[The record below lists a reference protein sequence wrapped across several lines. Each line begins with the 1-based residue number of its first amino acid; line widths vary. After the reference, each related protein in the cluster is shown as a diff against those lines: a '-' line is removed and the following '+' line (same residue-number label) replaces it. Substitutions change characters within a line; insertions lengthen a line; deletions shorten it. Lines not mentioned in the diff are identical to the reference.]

1 VRWFPDWERL
11 PWALEVGSFMIWESS
26 DADTSGTSPQA
37 REPGSLERVG
47 GVRTASPS
55 LSSHGA
61 AVYCRRSLPAQRPV
75 FPLEIA
81 SVEPITI
88 VLFLVGLVLLLVGAE
103 TLVKGAVDLAVTF
116 GISPL
121 VVGLTVVAF
130 GTSAPEAAVS
140 VQSGFTGG
148 GDLALGNVV
157 GSNILNILLIL
168 GLSALVAPLI
178 VSRQLLR
185 FDVPVMIGVS
195 FLPLLM
201 GLDGRIGRIEGLV
214 LFLGVVAY
222 TGFLV
227 RKSRRERIE
236 GLARLATEAVGE
248 SPGRSLWGNL
258 GLVALGM
265 GMLVLGSR
273 WLVGGAVELATLMGV
288 NELVIGLT
296 VVAAGTSL
304 PEVATSILA
313 SLKGERDIAVGNVVG
328 SNIFNVLFVMGL
340 AGLVAPEGIPVI
352 PAALTFDL
360 PVMIAVA
367 MACLP
372 IFFTGYIISR

>member
-1 VRWFPDWERL
+1 
-11 PWALEVGSFMIWESS
+11 
-26 DADTSGTSPQA
+26 
-37 REPGSLERVG
+37 
-47 GVRTASPS
+47 
-55 LSSHGA
+55 
-61 AVYCRRSLPAQRPV
+61 
-75 FPLEIA
+75 
-81 SVEPITI
+81 VEPLTI
-88 VLFLVGLVLLLVGAE
+88 VLFILGIGLLLLGAD
-103 TLVKGAVDLAVTF
+103 TLVKGAVDLAVSV

-140 VQSGFTGG
+140 VQSTMTGG
-148 GDLALGNVV
+148 GDIALGNVI

-168 GLSALVAPLI
+168 GLSALVAPLL

-185 FDVPVMIGVS
+185 FDLPVMIGVS
-195 FLPLLM
+195 FLPLLF
-201 GLDGRIGRIEGLV
+201 GLNGAIGRGEGLV

-222 TGFLV
+222 TGYLV

-236 GLARLATEAVGE
+236 GLARIATQEVPEAPRRGIPANV
-248 SPGRSLWGNL
+248 
-258 GLVALGM
+258 GLVLLGM

-273 WLVGGAVELATLMGV
+273 WLVAGAVEMATLLGV

-304 PEVATSILA
+304 PEVATSVLA

-328 SNIFNVLFVMGL
+328 SNIFNILLVMGL
-340 AGLVAPEGIPVI
+340 AGMAGPDGIPVI

-367 MACLP
+367 MACFP
-372 IFFTGYIISR
+372 IFFTGYIISRWEGALFVGYYVAYTSFLVLDASGHDALPIFTEAMVFFVLPLTAISLVMLAWNELRQDRGSEVPG

>member
-1 VRWFPDWERL
+1 
-11 PWALEVGSFMIWESS
+11 M
-26 DADTSGTSPQA
+26 
-37 REPGSLERVG
+37 EPL
-47 GVRTASPS
+47 
-55 LSSHGA
+55 
-61 AVYCRRSLPAQRPV
+61 
-75 FPLEIA
+75 
-81 SVEPITI
+81 TI
-88 VLFLVGLVLLLVGAE
+88 VLFILGIGLLLVGAD
-103 TLVKGAVDLAVTF
+103 TLVKGAVDLAVSV

-140 VQSGFTGG
+140 VQSTLAGG
-148 GDLALGNVV
+148 GDIALGNVV

-168 GLSALVAPLI
+168 GLSALVTPLL

-185 FDVPVMIGVS
+185 FDLPVMIGVS
-195 FLPLLM
+195 FLPLIF
-201 GLDGRIGRIEGLV
+201 GLNGSIGRVEGAV
-214 LFLGVVAY
+214 LFLGVLAY

-227 RKSRRERIE
+227 QKSRKERIE
-236 GLARLATEAVGE
+236 GLARVATEEVPEAPRRGA
-248 SPGRSLWGNL
+248 LAN
-258 GLVALGM
+258 VALVLGGM

-273 WLVGGAVELATLMGV
+273 WLVTGAVEMATLLGV

-313 SLKGERDIAVGNVVG
+313 SARGQRDIAVGNVVG
-328 SNIFNVLFVMGL
+328 SNIFNVLFVMGA
-340 AGLVAPEGIPVI
+340 AGLVGPDGIPVI

-367 MACLP
+367 LACFP
-372 IFFTGYIISR
+372 IFFTGYVISRWEGALFVGYYVAYTCFLVLDASGHDALPIFTEAMVFFVLPLTAVSLVMLAWNELRQDRGSQAAG

>member
-1 VRWFPDWERL
+1 
-11 PWALEVGSFMIWESS
+11 M
-26 DADTSGTSPQA
+26 
-37 REPGSLERVG
+37 
-47 GVRTASPS
+47 
-55 LSSHGA
+55 
-61 AVYCRRSLPAQRPV
+61 
-75 FPLEIA
+75 
-81 SVEPITI
+81 EPITI
-88 VLFLVGLVLLLVGAE
+88 VLFVVGLVLLLLGAE

-130 GTSAPEAAVS
+130 GTSVPEAAVS
-140 VQSGFTGG
+140 VQSGFSGG

-201 GLDGRIGRIEGLV
+201 GLDGRIGRLEGLV
-214 LFLGVVAY
+214 LFVGVVAY

-227 RKSRRERIE
+227 RKSRRERIA
-236 GLARLATEAVGE
+236 GLARIATEEVPE

-273 WLVGGAVELATLMGV
+273 WLVEGAVELATLMGV

-313 SLKGERDIAVGNVVG
+313 SVRGERDIAVGNVVG
-328 SNIFNVLFVMGL
+328 SNIFNVLFVMGA
-340 AGLVAPEGIPVI
+340 AGLAAPEGIPVI

-372 IFFTGYIISR
+372 IFFTGYIISRWEGGLFVAYYLAYTSFLVLDATGHGALPIFTEAMVFFVLPLTAVSLLMLAWNELRQDPGTQPRT

>member
-1 VRWFPDWERL
+1 
-11 PWALEVGSFMIWESS
+11 M
-26 DADTSGTSPQA
+26 
-37 REPGSLERVG
+37 EPL
-47 GVRTASPS
+47 
-55 LSSHGA
+55 
-61 AVYCRRSLPAQRPV
+61 
-75 FPLEIA
+75 
-81 SVEPITI
+81 TI
-88 VLFLVGLVLLLVGAE
+88 VLFVLGIGLLVVGAD
-103 TLVKGAVDLAVTF
+103 TLVKGAVELAVSF

-140 VQSGFTGG
+140 VQSTLA
-148 GDLALGNVV
+148 GDGDIALGNVV

-168 GLSALVAPLI
+168 GLSALVAPLL

-185 FDVPVMIGVS
+185 FDLPVMIGVS
-195 FLPLLM
+195 FLPLLF
-201 GLDGRIGRIEGLV
+201 GLDGSIGRLEGTV
-214 LFLGVVAY
+214 LFLGVVGYTAY
-222 TGFLV
+222 LV

-236 GLARLATEAVGE
+236 GLARIATQEVPE
-248 SPGRSLWGNL
+248 RPGRGVLANV
-258 GLVALGM
+258 GLVMLGM

-273 WLVGGAVELATLMGV
+273 WLVGGAVELATLLGV

-328 SNIFNVLFVMGL
+328 SNIFNILFVMGL
-340 AGLVAPEGIPVI
+340 AGMAAPEGIPVI

-367 MACLP
+367 LACFP
-372 IFFTGYIISR
+372 IFFTGYLISRWEGALFVGYYVAYTSFLVLDATGHDALPIFTEAMVFFVLPLTAISLVMLAWNELRQDRGSQATG